1 MGFFLTETW
10 RGSLLG
16 KGLKSLKLRPRRRAL
31 HRGGRSSMSPPY
43 RSPALCPRASLL
55 YSFSPPVSAVIVSFP
70 TVCRAQRHVAQLLRK
85 EEGQRPGLLRRRDS
99 RKSVTL
105 GTPADRVQDAPAPL
119 AGIPAASEQGGRPI
133 PSAPFAKT
141 QQRRPKAGPALGPAG
156 PSKLWAQF
164 RVSARVTRAPLRPLT
179 LGNPVPSDRRGLA
192 KGAKQG
198 VDQLGTPKSR
208 VGTVGAI
215 RPPPSPIRP

>member
-1 MGFFLTETW
+1 
-10 RGSLLG
+10 
-16 KGLKSLKLRPRRRAL
+16 
-31 HRGGRSSMSPPY
+31 MSPPY
-43 RSPALCPRASLL
+43 RSPARCPRASLSTL
-55 YSFSPPVSAVIVSFP
+55 SHHLSLRFDYSFVSHGLQG
-70 TVCRAQRHVAQLLRK
+70 QRHVAQLLRK
-85 EEGQRPGLLRRRDS
+85 EGQRPGLLRRRDS

-119 AGIPAASEQGGRPI
+119 AGIPAAPEQGGRTI

-141 QQRRPKAGPALGPAG
+141 QQRRPKAGPALRPAG

-192 KGAKQG
+192 KGAQQG
-198 VDQLGTPKSR
+198 VDQSGTPNSR

-215 RPPPSPIRP
+215 RPPPSPTRP